1 MIDFIEN
8 KDLKQKPDASNLGFG
23 KYFTD
28 YMFTMDYTAESGW
41 HDAKIMPYSNLSL
54 SPATMVFHYGQSIFE
69 GMKAYKNKN
78 NDILLFRPQENI
90 KRLNL
95 SCERLCIPELPED
108 LVLEGLTKLIKLEKS
123 WIPDGNGCSLY
134 IRPFVISTQ
143 EGLGVKPS
151 SSYKFMIILSP
162 VGAYYGSDTLTPVKI
177 FVEPYYVRAVIGGL
191 GEAKASANYAASIK
205 AQQNAQKLG
214 YSQVLWLDAIHKKY
228 IEEVGTMNIFFR
240 INDTIVTPALT
251 GSILNGVTRKSVIKL
266 CQDLGYE
273 VIERQIS
280 IDELIECGKNG
291 SLKEAFGSGTA
302 AVISPISEF
311 IWKDEKIPVANAT
324 TSDVAIKLYKTL
336 TGIQNGTVEDK
347 YNWTYIVK

>member
-8 KDLKQKPDASNLGFG
+8 KNLKQKPNVHDLGFG
-23 KYFTD
+23 KYFSD
-28 YMFTMDYTAESGW
+28 YMFTMDYSLEDGW
-41 HDAKIMPYSNLSL
+41 HDAKIMPYSNISL
-54 SPATMVFHYGQSIFE
+54 SPATMVFHYGQSVFE
-69 GMKAYKNKN
+69 GMKAYKNRDGN
-78 NDILLFRPQENI
+78 ILLFRPQENI

-95 SCERLCIPELPED
+95 SCERLCIPELSED
-108 LVLEGLTKLIKLEKS
+108 LVLEGLTSLLKLEKS
-123 WIPDGNGCSLY
+123 WIPNEEGCALY

-151 SSYKFMIILSP
+151 TCYKFMIILSP
-162 VGAYYGSDTLTPVKI
+162 VGSYYGGNTLKPVKI

-228 IEEVGTMNIFFR
+228 IEEVGTMNIFFK
-240 INDTIVTPALT
+240 INDTIVTPSLT
-251 GSILNGVTRKSVIKL
+251 GSILSGVTRKSVIKI
-266 CQDLGYE
+266 CQDLGFK

-280 IDELIECGKNG
+280 IDELVECGKNG

-311 IWKDEKIPVANAT
+311 IWKDTKINVANSSKSEVAT
-324 TSDVAIKLYKTL
+324 KIYEIL
-336 TGIQNGTVEDK
+336 TGIQNGTLKDN
-347 YNWTYIVK
+347 YNWTYIV

>member
-8 KDLKQKPDASNLGFG
+8 KNLKKKPDFNNLGFG
-23 KYFTD
+23 KYFSD
-28 YMFTMDYTAESGW
+28 YMFSMDYSTEKGW

-54 SPATMVFHYGQSIFE
+54 SPATMVFHYGQSVFE

-78 NDILLFRPQENI
+78 NDILLFRPKENI

-95 SCERLCIPELPED
+95 SCERLCIPKLPDD
-108 LVLEGLTKLIKLEKS
+108 LVLEGLTKLLKLEKS
-123 WIPDGNGCSLY
+123 WIPDIDGCSLY

-143 EGLGVKPS
+143 EGLGVKTS
-151 SSYKFMIILSP
+151 TSYKFMIILSP
-162 VGAYYGSDTLTPVKI
+162 VGSYYGGNTLKPVKI
-177 FVEPYYVRAVIGGL
+177 FVEPHYVRAVIGGL

-266 CQDLGYE
+266 CKDLGYK
-273 VIERQIS
+273 VVERQFS
-280 IDELIECGKNG
+280 IDELLECGKNG

-311 IWKDEKIPVANAT
+311 IWNDEKITVANSSTSEVAT
-324 TSDVAIKLYKTL
+324 TLYKTL
-336 TGIQNGTVEDK
+336 TGIQNGTLEDN
-347 YNWTYIVK
+347 YNWTYIV